1 MVFDCDFSRRTSRPW
16 LGRAPHETRSSMI
29 ATVKYMFS
37 LVDIESEGLT
47 RIIGDEGERG
57 GRVSFLPSSPAS
69 IVQPNALVTWSS
81 SLNRLNIRG

>member
-57 GRVSFLPSSPAS
+57 GESFVPSLLPSFDSAAKCS
-69 IVQPNALVTWSS
+69 SYLVFQS
-81 SLNRLNIRG
+81 